1 MPGMLSSRMA
11 LCAAVS
17 LGLSMAASSGTAR
30 AADSLN
36 LPAFAPG
43 AASEWTVTIGAEGR
57 MLPTFEGSD
66 RYTVLPFPVFDL
78 RRAGTPP
85 TFHSPYDGFGFGV
98 LDTGQFRIGPTFKV
112 RLPRNES
119 DDSDLKGLGDVSWA
133 LEAGVFA
140 DYWVMPWL
148 RTRAE
153 LRQGFGGHH
162 GIVADLTADAVI
174 PIAPRWTLSGG
185 PRLTLA
191 TTAATTPYF
200 SVTPEQSFASG
211 LPVYN
216 ATGGVHSYGVGAQAR
231 YQWSPQWATY
241 VFAEY
246 ERLAD
251 SAADSPI
258 VTQLGSPNQLQVGLG
273 VTYSFDM
280 HALW

>member
-1 MPGMLSSRMA
+1 MLRNLSIGMA
-11 LCAAVS
+11 LIA
-17 LGLSMAASSGTAR
+17 AASLATPFGAAR
-30 AADSLN
+30 AADSLA

-43 AASEWTVTIGAEGR
+43 SAAEWTVTLGVEGR
-57 MLPTFEGSD
+57 VLPTFEGSNS
-66 RYTVLPFPVFDL
+66 YTAMPFPVFDL

-85 TFHSPYDGFGFGV
+85 TFHSPRDGFGFGI
-98 LDTGQFRIGPTFKV
+98 LDTGRFRVGPAFKV

-119 DDSDLKGLGDVSWA
+119 DDSDLKGLGDVPWT
-133 LEAGVFA
+133 LEAGIFA
-140 DYWVMPWL
+140 DYWVTPWL

-153 LRQGFGGHH
+153 LRQGIGGHH
-162 GIVADLTADAVI
+162 GIMADLTADVV
-174 PIAPRWTLSGG
+174 APVTPRLTLSGG

-191 TTAATTPYF
+191 TAAATTPYF
-200 SVTPEQSFASG
+200 SVTPAQAAASG
-211 LPVYN
+211 LPVYD
-216 ATGGVHSYGVGAQAR
+216 ATGGVHSYGLGAQAR

-251 SAADSPI
+251 GAANSPI

-280 HALW
+280 RALW